1 MANVKIAPY
10 CCKDERKNNLVLS
23 ALKVFCQKGYDGT
36 TVDDIVKKAKC
47 SHGLFYYYFKN
58 KKELF
63 NEILNLKKDV
73 NTTNLNDK
81 LEKIEDYNEKLRII
95 VNSMFYEL
103 KNDEN
108 NAYYFY
114 FFISQV
120 FSIKESGKKPIK
132 DKKDLPKPP
141 ICLFTE
147 FFDKGQKLGY
157 FTTKYSAEECARL
170 FLSIIQGAT
179 LVYVISPKE
188 FQKKRYILP
197 NVDFIIDTFKK
208 GEKLNG

>member
-1 MANVKIAPY
+1 MTKVKSPP
-10 CCKDERKNNLVLS
+10 CCGKDERKNNLVLS

-63 NEILNLKKDV
+63 NEILNLKRDV
-73 NTTNLNDK
+73 NTTNLIQK
-81 LEKIEDYNEKLRII
+81 LEQTEDYLEKLRII
-95 VNSMFYEL
+95 VNNLFYEL

-120 FSIKESGKKPIK
+120 FSIKESGKKPIN
-132 DKKDLPKPP
+132 DRNDLPKPP

-147 FFDKGQKLGY
+147 FFSKGQNLGF

-179 LVYVISPKE
+179 LIYVISPKE

-208 GEKLNG
+208 EKKLND